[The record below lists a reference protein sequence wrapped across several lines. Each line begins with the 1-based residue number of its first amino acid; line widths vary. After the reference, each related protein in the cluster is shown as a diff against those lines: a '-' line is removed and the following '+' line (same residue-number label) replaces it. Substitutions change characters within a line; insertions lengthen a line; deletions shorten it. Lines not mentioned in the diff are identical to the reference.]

1 MAFDVSGL
9 TDYVKENSADILL
22 NSVFAGRTIE
32 MIDTMTGVKTSEKLL
47 FLETTAP
54 FQADTACSYNT
65 SGTTTFSNRTI
76 TVAPIAIME
85 TFCPKALVAKHLQ
98 TLMKPGS
105 KGDKD
110 IPASVEKAIMDKKV
124 ALINRQVE
132 IAIWMGNTDF
142 TWNTNLKQFD
152 GLLKIIKAASA
163 STIAVTTQA
172 SVSTSTVRGIVEEM
186 WSLIPSNLV
195 GASGEDEPVLFM
207 AWPEFKTLLTK
218 LTTDNLYHYT
228 TDSAAQEGIMR
239 YPGNGLKIV
248 AVHGLGLN
256 AETNLPLTYR
266 QNMILTNPKN
276 LVYGTDL
283 MNEEEAVE
291 VWYSQDDRNVKSL
304 ITFKAGTQI
313 RFPENIVVYKNT

>member
-9 TDYVKENSADILL
+9 ADYVKENSADILL
-22 NSVFAGRTIE
+22 NSVFAGTTIE
-32 MIDTMTGVKTSEKLL
+32 MIDTMTGVKTAEKLL
-47 FLETTAP
+47 FLDTDAQ
-54 FQADTACSYNT
+54 FQADTGCTYNT
-65 SGTTTFSNRTI
+65 SGTTAFSNRTM

-124 ALINRQVE
+124 ALINRQLE
-132 IAIWMGNTDF
+132 IAVWMGNTDF

-163 STIAVTTQA
+163 STIAATTTAAVTA
-172 SVSTSTVRGIVEEM
+172 SNVRTIIEEM
-186 WSLIPSNLV
+186 YSLIPSNLL
-195 GASGEDEPVLFM
+195 GKTGEEEPVLFM
-207 AWPEFKTLLTK
+207 GWDIFRLLITK
-218 LTTDNLYHYT
+218 LTTDNLFHYT
-228 TDSAAQEGIMR
+228 TDSNAKSGTLT
-239 YPGNGLKIV
+239 YPGNGLKIQ
-248 AVHGLGLN
+248 AVHGLDLN
-256 AETNLPLTYR
+256 AESNLPVTYR

-283 MNEEEAVE
+283 MNEEEDVE

-313 RFPENIVVYKNT
+313 KFPTNIVVYKNT